1 VGDGGNAVN
10 GPFGFKVA
18 FGGLLYNTTHSGQ
31 PDLSV
36 VDCRLTDGV
45 DQFAICGIDGGPG
58 PLSESSL
65 DIYLFNPGQVSSL
78 TGTYSIGTPSDAGP
92 YAILYRTQ
100 RDPDAGVL
108 FTLQANQGTVQ
119 CVGLDAGA
127 EGSFQATF
135 DLDGSYST
143 ISGTFDVPYCGPI
156 TGP

>member
-1 VGDGGNAVN
+1 VN

-18 FGGLLYNTTHSGQ
+18 FAGLLYNMTHAGQ

-45 DQFAICGIDGGPG
+45 DQYAICGTDGGPG
-58 PLSESSL
+58 PASQSSV
-65 DIYLFNPGQVSSL
+65 DIYLFNPGGASSL
-78 TGTYSIGTPSDAGP
+78 TGTYPITAPTDAGLP

-119 CVGLDAGA
+119 CIDLDGGAAGN
-127 EGSFQATF
+127 FQAAF
-135 DLDGSYST
+135 DLDGSYTT

-156 TGP
+156 IGT